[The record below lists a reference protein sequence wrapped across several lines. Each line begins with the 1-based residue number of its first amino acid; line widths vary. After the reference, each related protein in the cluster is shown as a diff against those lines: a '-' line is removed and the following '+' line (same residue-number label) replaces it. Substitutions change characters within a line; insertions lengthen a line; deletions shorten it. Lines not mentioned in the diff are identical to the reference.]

1 MHADA
6 AVERASF
13 CPIESSRTE
22 WISILIF
29 FFSIRIMNKLSYG
42 IANLI
47 SRKEKIYRAGYQFR
61 FVSLFVLTCFNFTVI
76 SIYIYIRFTWL
87 VAMLRS
93 FYKNT
98 ATLKSSFKKGKNLSF
113 GL

>member
-1 MHADA
+1 
-6 AVERASF
+6 
-13 CPIESSRTE
+13 
-22 WISILIF
+22 
-29 FFSIRIMNKLSYG
+29 MNKLSYG

-47 SRKEKIYRAGYQFR
+47 SRKEEIYRTGYQFR
-61 FVSLFVLTCFNFTVI
+61 FVSLFVLICFNFTVI
-76 SIYIYIRFTWL
+76 SIYIYIYIRFTWL

>member
-1 MHADA
+1 
-6 AVERASF
+6 
-13 CPIESSRTE
+13 
-22 WISILIF
+22 
-29 FFSIRIMNKLSYG
+29 MNKLTYG

-47 SRKEKIYRAGYQFR
+47 SRKEEIYRAGYQFR